1 MTFETSRPFVETGC
15 GPIVGRRSG
24 QVNVFKGVP
33 FARPPMGALRFRPP
47 EPMARWSE
55 PLDAAEFGASP
66 LQPTVPLI
74 SLPGGTSEDCL
85 TLNIWAPADGT
96 GPHPVM
102 FSVYGGGNYI
112 GSSSTTDGARYA
124 EQGLVFV
131 SSNYR
136 LGALGAM
143 ELGAVDPAFAGSG
156 LNGLRDII
164 AALTWVRD
172 NITAFGG
179 DPRAVTVI
187 GISAGGKNQ
196 CALAAMPSARGLF
209 KRMTILS
216 GGGHTVFRSAE
227 EAAPVARGVLAGLGL
242 GPTDV
247 EGLIAAPAEAVLEAQ
262 TKAVA
267 SFPRGFPFRPTV
279 DGELLPLRPIEAAQ
293 KGLTADLDIIVGT
306 IRDEGALA
314 LPPAVA
320 EKPFV
325 SSQLGNLDLASAQA
339 LERKYE
345 AILPTLS
352 AADRRIRLLTAEEY
366 WIPSVRF
373 AEAHARAGG
382 RVWMYRFDWA
392 SVTGPYAGYAPHG
405 SESPF
410 VYGGPGLA
418 GLALPDDSKPAAL
431 RCHAMWAGWARTG
444 QVRLEGAPD
453 WPLYDEDRRLT
464 LILDRE
470 NHIEADPR
478 GDERRLWDGVL

>member
-1 MTFETSRPFVETGC
+1 
-15 GPIVGRRSG
+15 
-24 QVNVFKGVP
+24 
-33 FARPPMGALRFRPP
+33 
-47 EPMARWSE
+47 
-55 PLDAAEFGASP
+55 
-66 LQPTVPLI
+66 LI
-74 SLPGGTSEDCL
+74 SIPGGTSEDCL
-85 TLNIWAPADGT
+85 TLNIWAPADEP
-96 GPHPVM
+96 GPHPVL
-102 FSVYGGGNYI
+102 FSIYGGGNYI
-112 GSSSTTDGARYA
+112 GTSSTTDGARYA

-164 AALTWVRD
+164 AALAWVRD
-172 NITAFGG
+172 NIAAFGG
-179 DPRAVTVI
+179 DPQGVTVI

-227 EAAPVARGVLAGLGL
+227 EAAPVLRGVLSAVGATG
-242 GPTDV
+242 V
-247 EGLIAAPAEAVLEAQ
+247 EGLVAAPADALLEAQ
-262 TKAVA
+262 TKAMA

-279 DGELLPLRPIEAAQ
+279 DGDLLPMRPIEAAQ

-325 SSQLGNLDLASAQA
+325 SSQLANLDLASAQA
-339 LERKYE
+339 LERNYE
-345 AILPTLS
+345 GAFPELS
-352 AADRRIRLLTAEEY
+352 VADRHIRLLTAEEY

-392 SVTGPYAGYAPHG
+392 SAAGPFAGYAPHG

-410 VYGGPGLA
+410 VYGGPGLP
-418 GLALPDDSKPAAL
+418 GLALPDESKPAAL
-431 RCHAMWAGWARTG
+431 RCQAMWAGWARAG
-444 QVRLEGAPD
+444 QLQLEGAPP
-453 WPLYDEDRRLT
+453 WPLYDEEQRLT
-464 LILDRE
+464 LILDRV
-470 NHIEADPR
+470 NHVEADPR
-478 GDERRLWDGVL
+478 GEERRLWDGVL